1 MTEETDTKALYQ
13 VSPLIEGKEFEF
25 LSATVKVEF
34 GGLSHTGKVRPINED
49 HYLITRLGRGDFA

>member
-1 MTEETDTKALYQ
+1 MTKETDTKELPR
-13 VSPLIEGKEFEF
+13 VSPLIEDKNFDV

-49 HYLITRLGRGDFA
+49 HYMITRPSRVII